1 LRIIGAIS
9 IVLFH
14 YTFRGYAADDM
25 SKLFFPVI
33 GEIFKYGYLGIYIF
47 FILSGYTI
55 ILSAQKKNFF
65 DFVYARIFRL
75 YPSFWI
81 AVCVTTLAT
90 LFFQSSRYHV
100 EPKQFLI
107 NLTMLSG
114 YVGVKS
120 VDGAYWFMF
129 VILKFYFLI
138 SLLLLFKLI
147 RFQKYIAG
155 IWLFSSLILM
165 SIDIPKIGFFLIPEY
180 APFLISGMIFYSAK
194 REGWDTYKYFI
205 MFTSFISSQYIVHS
219 GILRFNQHYS
229 TELSVYLVFIV
240 ILTIYLYMYASTI
253 TNKHIVLSK
262 AVVTLSVS
270 TYPLYL
276 IHQNFGFMVF
286 NNYGPYGNKYI
297 VLLATFIFMV
307 FLSVIIVKF
316 IEPNLYKIMAQII
329 PYRKAQKSL
338 H

>member
-1 LRIIGAIS
+1 MKSNKYQYELDILRIVGAIS

-25 SKLFFPVI
+25 SQLFFPVL
-33 GEIFKYGYLGIYIF
+33 GKIFKYGYLGIYIF

-55 ILSAQKKNFF
+55 ILSSYKKNFS

-90 LFFQSSRYHV
+90 IFFQSSRYHL
-100 EPKQFLI
+100 EPNQFLV

-120 VDGAYWFMF
+120 VDGAYWFIF
-129 VILKFYFLI
+129 VILKFYFFI

-165 SIDIPKIGFFLIPEY
+165 SCDIPKIGFF
-180 APFLISGMIFYSAK
+180 
-194 REGWDTYKYFI
+194 
-205 MFTSFISSQYIVHS
+205 
-219 GILRFNQHYS
+219 
-229 TELSVYLVFIV
+229 
-240 ILTIYLYMYASTI
+240 
-253 TNKHIVLSK
+253 
-262 AVVTLSVS
+262 
-270 TYPLYL
+270 
-276 IHQNFGFMVF
+276 
-286 NNYGPYGNKYI
+286 
-297 VLLATFIFMV
+297 
-307 FLSVIIVKF
+307 
-316 IEPNLYKIMAQII
+316 PNAQICPFFDI
-329 PYRKAQKSL
+329 WNDFLLCKAGRMGYI
-338 H
+338 